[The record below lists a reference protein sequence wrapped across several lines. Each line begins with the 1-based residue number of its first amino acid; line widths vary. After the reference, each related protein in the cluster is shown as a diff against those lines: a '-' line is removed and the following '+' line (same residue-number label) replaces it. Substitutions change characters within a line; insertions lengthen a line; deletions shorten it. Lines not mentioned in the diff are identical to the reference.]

1 MTSYEEKNTMKTI
14 DMLNE
19 EAESFFRQLNQD
31 KEITKKAWQTIVN
44 TIDNALKNEN
54 TNQLLS
60 LIPYI
65 ENGDGRFAY
74 QHIGETHR
82 LLRIFHIIELEN
94 KYHKEPFLSD
104 CSNYELLMEKYM
116 LSLFALRR
124 LLFQLSEESV
134 NDAVSFLKANL
145 LSPFAIYII
154 LQDDLIIPDAT
165 LYQTIATIYDN
176 IWSINDTQLFFSL
189 IERTR
194 S

>member
-1 MTSYEEKNTMKTI
+1 MKTI

-19 EAESFFRQLNQD
+19 EAENYFRQLDQD
-31 KEITKKAWQTIVN
+31 KEITQKAWQTIVN
-44 TIDNALKNEN
+44 STDSALKNEN

-65 ENGDGRFAY
+65 ENGDGHFAY
-74 QHIGETHR
+74 QYIGQTHR
-82 LLRIFHIIELEN
+82 LLRILHIIELEN
-94 KYHKEPFLSD
+94 KYNKKLFLSN
-104 CSNYELLMEKYM
+104 CSSYELLMEKYL

-124 LLFQLSEESV
+124 LLFQLSEESI
-134 NDAVSFLKANL
+134 DAAASFLKANL

-154 LQDDLIIPDAT
+154 LQDDLIIPNAA

-176 IWSINDTQLFFSL
+176 IWSISDTQLFFSL
-189 IERTR
+189 TTSTR